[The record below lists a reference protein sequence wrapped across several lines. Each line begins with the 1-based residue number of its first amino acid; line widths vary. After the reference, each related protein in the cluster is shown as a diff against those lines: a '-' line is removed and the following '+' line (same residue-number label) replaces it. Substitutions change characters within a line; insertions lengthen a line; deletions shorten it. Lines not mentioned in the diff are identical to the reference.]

1 MTPFEILASPILR
14 RRPVQLA
21 ILTHIGEMED
31 RTDRGQ
37 DSRPETTTLRIR
49 ERLGIPHGSM
59 YTSLYPL
66 IDAGLVRKGEPVR
79 VRYRYTAP
87 CHELTP
93 EGRRWYE
100 TIRRWRA

>member
-1 MTPFEILASPILR
+1 MTPTEILASPILR

-31 RTDRGQ
+31 LTDRGQ
-37 DSRPETTTLRIR
+37 DARPETTTLRIR
-49 ERLGIPHGSM
+49 ERLGIPRGSM
-59 YTSLYPL
+59 YSSLYPL
-66 IDAGLVRKGEPVR
+66 IDAGLVRKGERVR
-79 VRYRYTAP
+79 VRYRYAAP

-100 TIRRWRA
+100 AIRRWRA

>member
-49 ERLGIPHGSM
+49 ERLGIPRGSM
-59 YTSLYPL
+59 YSSLYPL
-66 IDAGLVRKGEPVR
+66 IDAGLVRKGELVR

-100 TIRRWRA
+100 AIRRWRA